1 MRADVNLDVGPKTFA
16 SGLLPELIAV
26 LRRSRP
32 GDLVSLA
39 GDDKGIGPELETW
52 CRFTGNPLVEAAVE
66 NGRARWVFRCGAVPE
81 YPSDN
86 RPVGSRLWLYT
97 NFHCNLHCD
106 YCCVRSSPAVPRRE
120 LGLARVQRI
129 TREAPELGVKEI
141 FVTGGE
147 PFLLEDIGE
156 ILLCC
161 ATAAPTTVL
170 TNGMLFGGRR
180 EESLGA
186 LPRDRIVLQISLD
199 SAAPEL
205 HDLHRG
211 RGAWAR
217 AREGIQR
224 ARAQGFRVRL
234 AATVSTDVEAE
245 EFRQFLDEEKIAAED
260 RVIRRI
266 ALRGSATEGL
276 ALSRADLV
284 PEVTITAEGV
294 YWHPVGATD
303 ADLLVTRDIF
313 PLSEAFAAVR
323 RAFEREGEH
332 ANRLARIFN
341 CA

>member
-1 MRADVNLDVGPKTFA
+1 MRADVNLDIGRKTFA

-26 LRRSRP
+26 LRRSHP
-32 GDLVSLA
+32 GDLVA
-39 GDDKGIGPELETW
+39 VVGDEEGLGLELETW
-52 CRFTGNPLVEAAVE
+52 CRFTANPLLEATVE
-66 NGRARWVFRCGAVPE
+66 NGRGRFVFRCGAVPVPE
-81 YPSDN
+81 DN

-97 NFHCNLHCD
+97 NFDCNLHCD

-129 TREAPELGVKEI
+129 AREAPQLGVKEI

-147 PFLLEDIGE
+147 PFLLENIGE
-156 ILLCC
+156 ILVCC
-161 ATAAPTTVL
+161 AAAAPTTVL
-170 TNGMLFGGRR
+170 TNGMLFAGRR
-180 EESLGA
+180 VESLGA

-199 SAAPEL
+199 SATPEL

-211 RGAWAR
+211 RGTWAR

-234 AATVSTDVEAE
+234 AATVSTDTAAE
-245 EFRQFLDEEKIAAED
+245 QFRQFLDEEKIAAED

-266 ALRGSATEGL
+266 ALRGSATEGV

-294 YWHPVGATD
+294 YWHPVGAED

-323 RAFEREGEH
+323 RAFDREGEH
-332 ANRLARIFN
+332 ANKLARIFN

>member
-1 MRADVNLDVGPKTFA
+1 MRADVNLDVGRKTFA

-26 LRRSRP
+26 LRRSHP
-32 GDLVSLA
+32 GDLVA
-39 GDDKGIGPELETW
+39 VVGDEEDVGPELETW
-52 CRFTGNPLVEAAVE
+52 CRFTGNPLLETTVE
-66 NGRARWVFRCGAVPE
+66 NGRRRFVFRCGAVSAPE
-81 YPSDN
+81 DN
-86 RPVGSRLWLYT
+86 RPVGSRLWLYA
-97 NFHCNLHCD
+97 NFDCNLHCD
-106 YCCVRSSPAVPRRE
+106 YCCVRSSPTVPRRE
-120 LGLARVQRI
+120 LGLARVQQI

-147 PFLLEDIGE
+147 PFLLENIGE
-156 ILLCC
+156 ILVCC
-161 ATAAPTTVL
+161 AAAAPTTVL
-170 TNGMLFGGRR
+170 TNGMLFAGRR
-180 EESLGA
+180 AESLAA

-199 SAAPEL
+199 SATPEL

-211 RGAWAR
+211 RGSWAR

-234 AATVSTDVEAE
+234 AATVSSDTEAE
-245 EFRQFLDEEKIAAED
+245 QFRQFLDEEKIAAED
-260 RVIRRI
+260 RVIRRV
-266 ALRGSATEGL
+266 ALRGSANEGL

-294 YWHPVGATD
+294 YWHPVGAQD

-323 RAFEREGEH
+323 RAFDREGEH
-332 ANRLARIFN
+332 ANKLARIFN